1 MTNIIIDPRLDTP
14 AQRQA
19 RESTLSAAS
28 SFSTSAAPLCALPS
42 RAELIRLTLPQM
54 GLMLCHLAIS
64 MTDVWSAG
72 RLGPEVQAAI
82 GVVAQIFSLLMLL
95 TSLVASGCMATVSQ
109 SLGAGLVSRAGRY
122 AGLIIM
128 LSAAMGTLVA
138 AAAMLF
144 EPVLFRA
151 MGISDSLRPALSTFF
166 TAYCCQLPFYYVLIM
181 VNSIF
186 RAYKKVLFPLL
197 TLVFM
202 AAANVVGD
210 LGFGLGYFGLPA
222 SGAAGIAWTTFA
234 CAVLGLACNLVL
246 ASIYGVLHRHS
257 FAPWRWNRRAMPYLF
272 RVGMPAAAGHII
284 THLGSLTTLAI
295 VGLLPESTSA
305 LAGMSVGGRVHAM
318 LLFPLGALNMS
329 MVIVSGHL
337 LGGGLRDGLYLFGRK
352 AAVRLGLALVAPCL
366 ILWLL
371 REQAAA
377 FFSDDAAV
385 LKQASVFLF
394 FACLTVPFTGMTGMM
409 NALFSGAGATRLS
422 CRVGAVTCWL
432 VGIPLA
438 LLLGIGLNMGAAGVF
453 AAGAAAQMA
462 AFLWTLRIFHGKKWL
477 EYGMRKR
484 QTA

>member
-1 MTNIIIDPRLDTP
+1 
-14 AQRQA
+14 
-19 RESTLSAAS
+19 
-28 SFSTSAAPLCALPS
+28 
-42 RAELIRLTLPQM
+42 
-54 GLMLCHLAIS
+54 
-64 MTDVWSAG
+64 
-72 RLGPEVQAAI
+72 
-82 GVVAQIFSLLMLL
+82 
-95 TSLVASGCMATVSQ
+95 
-109 SLGAGLVSRAGRY
+109 
-122 AGLIIM
+122 
-128 LSAAMGTLVA
+128 
-138 AAAMLF
+138 
-144 EPVLFRA
+144 
-151 MGISDSLRPALSTFF
+151 
-166 TAYCCQLPFYYVLIM
+166 
-181 VNSIF
+181 
-186 RAYKKVLFPLL
+186 
-197 TLVFM
+197 
-202 AAANVVGD
+202 
-210 LGFGLGYFGLPA
+210 
-222 SGAAGIAWTTFA
+222 
-234 CAVLGLACNLVL
+234 
-246 ASIYGVLHRHS
+246 
-257 FAPWRWNRRAMPYLF
+257 MPYLF

-352 AAVRLGLALVAPCL
+352 AAVRLGLALIAPCL

>member
-1 MTNIIIDPRLDTP
+1 
-14 AQRQA
+14 
-19 RESTLSAAS
+19 
-28 SFSTSAAPLCALPS
+28 
-42 RAELIRLTLPQM
+42 M

-64 MTDVWSAG
+64 MTDVWCAG

-109 SLGAGLVSRAGRY
+109 SLGAGLSSRASRY

-151 MGISDSLRPALSTFF
+151 MGISESLRPALSTFF
-166 TAYCCQLPFYYVLIM
+166 MAYCCQLPFYYVLIM
-181 VNSIF
+181 VNYIF

-197 TLVFM
+197 TLLLM
-202 AAANVVGD
+202 TIANLVGD
-210 LGFGLGYFGLPA
+210 LGFGLGYFGLPG
-222 SGAAGIAWTTFA
+222 SGPAGIAWTTFA
-234 CAVLGLACNLVL
+234 CALLGLLCNLIL
-246 ASIYGVLHRHS
+246 ASVYGVLHRHS

-284 THLGSLTTLAI
+284 THLGSLATLAI

-305 LAGMSVGGRVHAM
+305 LAGMSVGSRVHAV

-337 LGGGLRDGLYLFGRK
+337 LGGGQRDGLYHFGGRT
-352 AAVRLGLALVAPCL
+352 VLRLGLALMVPSL
-366 ILWLL
+366 VLYLL
-371 REQAAA
+371 REQAAS
-377 FFSDDAAV
+377 FFSSDTSV
-385 LKQASVFLF
+385 LKQSSVFLLF
-394 FACLTVPFTGMTGMM
+394 SCLTVPFTGMTGMM
-409 NALFSGAGATRLS
+409 NALFSGAGATLLS

-438 LLLGIGLNMGAAGVF
+438 LLLGIGLNMGTTGIF
-453 AAGAAAQMA
+453 AAGAAGQIS

>member
-1 MTNIIIDPRLDTP
+1 MPATTP
-14 AQRQA
+14 PPV
-19 RESTLSAAS
+19 S
-28 SFSTSAAPLCALPS
+28 SVRALPS
-42 RAELIRLTLPQM
+42 RAELFQLTLPQM

-64 MTDVWSAG
+64 MTDVWCAG
-72 RLGPEVQAAI
+72 RLGPEVQAAV

-109 SLGAGLVSRAGRY
+109 SLGAGLATRANRY

-128 LSAAMGTLVA
+128 LSASMGTIVA
-138 AAAMLF
+138 AAAVLL
-144 EPVLFRA
+144 EPAIFRV
-151 MGISDSLRPALSTFF
+151 MGISESLRPALSTFF

-197 TLVFM
+197 TLIIM
-202 AAANVVGD
+202 AVANLVGD
-210 LGFGLGYFGLPA
+210 LGFGLGRFSFPA
-222 SGAAGIAWTTFA
+222 FGAAGIAWTTFA
-234 CAVLGLACNLVL
+234 CAVLGLACNLLL
-246 ASIYGVLHRHS
+246 AARYGLLHRRT

-284 THLGSLTTLAI
+284 THLGSLATLAI

-305 LAGMSVGGRVHAM
+305 LAGMSVGGRVHAV

-337 LGGGLRDGLYLFGRK
+337 LGGGERQGLYHFGRR
-352 AAVRLGLALVAPCL
+352 AALRLGLVLVVPSL
-366 ILWLL
+366 VLWLL
-371 REQAAA
+371 REQAASL
-377 FFSDDAAV
+377 FSGDPAV
-385 LKQASVFLF
+385 LRQASAFLF
-394 FACLTVPFTGMTGMM
+394 FSCLTVPLTGMTGMM
-409 NALFSGAGATRLS
+409 NALFSGAGATMLS
-422 CRVGAVTCWL
+422 CRVGAVTCW
-432 VGIPLA
+432 VAGIPLA
-438 LLLGIGLNMGAAGVF
+438 LLLGIAMNMGAPGVF
-453 AAGAAAQMA
+453 AAGAAGQTA